1 MGYGAEV
8 IPLIGEPLTEGWP
21 SEDLDLAEV
30 QVDRSKYP
38 ALQQNAAQVKGKHR
52 VLPKPLVVK
61 VAMNGHSGLVM
72 LKARPEAASRAKPCQ
87 GSRRPGKPLEA
98 VEDGLDGLRP

>member
-1 MGYGAEV
+1 MGHGAEV
-8 IPLIGEPLTEGWP
+8 IPLIGEPLTKGWP
-21 SEDLDLAEV
+21 SEDLDLAGV

-61 VAMNGHSGLVM
+61 VAVNGHPARALLDSGSLGDFIIWDIVVM
-72 LKARPEAASRAKPCQ
+72 PSTHPRLM
-87 GSRRPGKPLEA
+87 
-98 VEDGLDGLRP
+98 